1 MKTLMTACL
10 MAGTALSLTTTTAAA
25 QEHNHHNHHEASV
38 SNHSTHHAGHNHDD
52 TVPAPLGVMGDH
64 THDKGEWMVS
74 YRYMRMEMDG
84 NLRGNNS
91 ISPTEIVST
100 LANPHAGPA
109 NVRVVPTEM
118 TMQMH
123 MLGAMYGVS
132 DELTIMAMA
141 MYHKKDME
149 HITFAGM
156 SGTTELGRFTTRT
169 SGWGDTSLSGIYK
182 LYEDENHTVNIS
194 LGISAPTGS
203 IKEEDTV
210 LTPMGTTPTLRL
222 PYAMQLGSGT
232 WDALPS
238 LTYSGHSENMGWG
251 LQYKGTI
258 RLEDENSQGYRWGNQ
273 HIVTGWAGY
282 KFTNEFS
289 ATANIRGE
297 TMGKIKGSDTRITA
311 PVQTANPDNYGGDI
325 VSAGLDLSYRP
336 QAHALKGIEFG
347 IGISAPV
354 YQDVNGVQME
364 RDWNLSAGISYRF

>member
-1 MKTLMTACL
+1 MKTLIKACL
-10 MAGTALSLTTTTAAA
+10 MAGTALSFASATATA
-25 QEHNHHNHHEASV
+25 QEHNHHEASV
-38 SNHSTHHAGHNHDD
+38 SNHKTHHAGHNHDD

-64 THDKGEWMVS
+64 THDKGEWMFS
-74 YRYMRMEMDG
+74 YRHMRMEMNG
-84 NLRGNNS
+84 NLRGNDS

-109 NVRVVPTEM
+109 NVRVVPTQM

-123 MLGAMYGVS
+123 MLGAMYGVT
-132 DELTIMAMA
+132 DKLTIMAMA

-149 HITFAGM
+149 HLTFAGM
-156 SGTTELGRFTTRT
+156 SGTTERGRFTTRS
-169 SGWGDTSLSGIYK
+169 SGWGDTSLGGIYK
-182 LYEDENHTVNIS
+182 LYENENHTLNAS

-238 LTYSGHSENMGWG
+238 LTYSGHSKNTGWG

-258 RLEDENSQGYRWGNQ
+258 RLEDENSQNYKLGNQ

-282 KFTNEFS
+282 KFTEQFA

-297 TMGKIKGSDTRITA
+297 SLGKIKGSDTQITA
-311 PVQTANPDNYGGDI
+311 PVQTANPDNYGGKV
-325 VSAGLDLSYRP
+325 VSLGLDLNYRP
-336 QAHALKGIEFG
+336 HIPSLKGIEIG
-347 IGISAPV
+347 IGISAPA

-364 RDWNLSAGISYRF
+364 RDWNLNAGISYRF